1 MATNLE
7 LLALKA
13 RNLSLDEGKSVE
25 SSIEQLMDE
34 RFENTNLPD
43 TQESNLRR
51 QLENQL
57 VGYSFLE
64 PYLVDEEIEEV
75 WINQPGTIH
84 FAKSGRHYREEVP
97 FTPAQLTTL
106 VDRMIRP
113 SGRRLDRT
121 SPYIDAQLPS
131 GYRLHAVIPD
141 ITREHLS
148 LNIRKFNRHPL
159 TLKNLVQ
166 AGVLSE
172 EAADFL
178 TSQIEGGSNLLISG
192 ATQSGK
198 TTLLSAVLNELPE
211 TERVVSVEDTFEL
224 KCTLS
229 DWVALQTRPQSIEGK
244 GEVDLRRL
252 IRETLRMRPTRL
264 VVGEVR
270 GAEALDLLIALNSG
284 IQGMCTI
291 HANSAAEGLEKL
303 ATLPLL
309 AGSNISRDFLDPVI
323 RSSMNLFVHCRRAP
337 DGSRRIDPI
346 MQLKREGDLAL
357 EEVRL

>member
-1 MATNLE
+1 M
-7 LLALKA
+7 
-13 RNLSLDEGKSVE
+13 SLDEGRSVE
-25 SSIEQLMDE
+25 SSIEHLMDE
-34 RFENTNLPD
+34 GFETSALSD
-43 TQESNLRR
+43 AQESTIRR
-51 QLENQL
+51 KLKDQL

-64 PYLVDEEIEEV
+64 PFLAEEAIEEI

-84 FAKSGRHYREEVP
+84 FAKAGKHHQQAVP
-97 FTPAQLTTL
+97 FSSAQLNAL
-106 VDRMIRP
+106 VDRMIRS

-159 TLKNLVQ
+159 TLQTLVLRE
-166 AGVLSE
+166 VLSE
-172 EAADFL
+172 KAADYL
-178 TSQIEGGSNLLISG
+178 MSQIEGGSNLLISG

-198 TTLLSAVLNELPE
+198 TTLLSALLNELPE
-211 TERVVSVEDTFEL
+211 TERVISVEDTFEL
-224 KCTLS
+224 NCTLS
-229 DWVALQTRPQSIEGK
+229 DWVALQTRPLSIEGK

-284 IQGMCTI
+284 IPGMCTI
-291 HANSAAEGLEKL
+291 HANSATEGLEKL

-309 AGSNISRDFLDPVI
+309 AGTNISREFLDPVI
-323 RSSMNLFVHCRRAP
+323 RSSMNLFVHCRRSP

-346 MQLKREGDLAL
+346 MRINRVGSLAL